1 MMAGFHLQA
10 FFASVKALP
19 CRYLLQAPSF
29 SLRPKSVQIRSKL
42 PFPATT
48 PPIPQSRTQGQTG
61 RKKGEP
67 FWLAYSCVFLFYIS
81 YLIKSLLTDICSKHL
96 LFTFAQNRGKFALN
110 CLALQLTLS
119 AKRHTG
125 ANMVQKRRTFWLTYS
140 LVRLL
145 YFYILEIIPKEK
157 STAFCAYVLKYKM
170 NVIILIYEIHIPII
184 SLYISFVLLP

>member
-1 MMAGFHLQA
+1 MAGFHLQA
-10 FFASVKALP
+10 FFASGKVLP
-19 CRYLLQAPSF
+19 CRYLLQTPPFFFRS
-29 SLRPKSVQIRSKL
+29 KSGQICSKL
-42 PFPATT
+42 PCPATT
-48 PPIPQSRTQGQTG
+48 PPVPQSGTQGQTG
-61 RKKGEP
+61 RKKRRNLLARLFFRIFILFFASDKVLPCRYLLQTPP
-67 FWLAYSCVFLFYIS
+67 FF
-81 YLIKSLLTDICSKHL
+81 
-96 LFTFAQNRGKFALN
+96 FAQNRGKLAPN